1 MNVFIE
7 NYQRGFQVNFQMLK
21 LVFFVDQCDWPHC
34 LVKNLYYR
42 RAVDGLLAY
51 RTLLR
56 SLQAV
61 KIFMLKI
68 INRMQ
73 EFAQAGENR
82 TRMECVKY
90 DRFQ

>member
-7 NYQRGFQVNFQMLK
+7 NYQRGFQVNFQMLR
-21 LVFFVDQCDWPHC
+21 LVFLVGQGDWPHC
-34 LVKNLYYR
+34 IVMNLYYR
-42 RAVDGLLAY
+42 RDVDGPLAY
-51 RTLLR
+51 QTSLR

-61 KIFMLKI
+61 KMFMSKI

-90 DRFQ
+90 DWFQ